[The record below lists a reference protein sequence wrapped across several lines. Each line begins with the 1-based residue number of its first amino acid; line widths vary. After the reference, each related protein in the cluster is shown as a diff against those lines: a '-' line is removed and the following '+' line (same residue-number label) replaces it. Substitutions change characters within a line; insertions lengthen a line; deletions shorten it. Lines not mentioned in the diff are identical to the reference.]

1 MIIQMTKRVKQ
12 NKLTRS
18 LDING
23 NGQNFAPTQNFA
35 FWRALKQ
42 YTRETLH
49 TAFVDYFKLL

>member
-1 MIIQMTKRVKQ
+1 MTKRVKQ